1 MQVLSQSVVNGLRLH
16 IKDAEETAN
25 FADKFDKFFDILNVK
40 NYTECITKRKQFR
53 QPYRWESDARLEV
66 LKGIIVMKFQY
77 CISIKWLKDF
87 LEWLKNWQDQAKK
100 RTDLPTRERNKL
112 ILSNETLLGVRLTGQ
127 SALRVH

>member
-25 FADKFDKFFDILNVK
+25 FADKFDTFFDILNVK
-40 NYTECITKRKQFR
+40 SYMECITKRKQFR

-112 ILSNETLLGVRLTGQ
+112 ILSNETLLGVRLTG
-127 SALRVH
+127 RVH